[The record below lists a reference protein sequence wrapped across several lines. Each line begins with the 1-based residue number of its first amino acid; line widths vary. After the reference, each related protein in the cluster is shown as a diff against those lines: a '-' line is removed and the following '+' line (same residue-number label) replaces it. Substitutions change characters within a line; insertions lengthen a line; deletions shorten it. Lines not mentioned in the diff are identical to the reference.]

1 MERGKNLSKRF
12 RKSCRNWA
20 ASKGLLNANNSGKQ
34 NVKNF
39 AKEDLKQDEEEDGIE
54 VIDLEEDP
62 EVKLKAASEMD
73 IGQLVADLVLDA
85 RRNNTLPRSKS
96 RQSDTWNFQNV
107 SKSTCYADPK
117 LH

>member
-20 ASKGLLNANNSGKQ
+20 ASKGLLSANNSGKQ
-34 NVKNF
+34 NVKTF

-54 VIDLEEDP
+54 VIDLDEDP

-96 RQSDTWNFQNV
+96 RQSGTGIFRMF
-107 SKSTCYADPK
+107 
-117 LH
+117 